1 MQLLALVI
9 DSIRES
15 LDRKIFWIL
24 IVITLFVTLTMA
36 SIGFEGDNVTFLFGI
51 WSAKTERFNPL
62 SQVGRANLI
71 GATIYLLAATV
82 MGLIGITLIIIA
94 TAGVFP
100 AFMQRGA
107 VDVLLSKPIS
117 RPRLFLCKYL
127 SGMVFVVLQA
137 VIFFGLTFL
146 VMGGRWGVWAPGYLM
161 SIPLFVLLFS
171 YVYCV
176 SVLVA
181 IKTGSPVAAILIS
194 LFCWMLFP
202 LIHQSPAVFEAFPEL
217 KERTMLYT
225 AVRVVSWIPPK
236 TGDFPYLA
244 ARWAQAGTSID
255 AIPYFLD
262 TATAEEENTGIQRAR
277 QLEER
282 ELAKNQLCSVGSSLL
297 FEAAVVLW
305 AMRIFARKDY

>member
-1 MQLLALVI
+1 
-9 DSIRES
+9 
-15 LDRKIFWIL
+15 
-24 IVITLFVTLTMA
+24 
-36 SIGFEGDNVTFLFGI
+36 
-51 WSAKTERFNPL
+51 
-62 SQVGRANLI
+62 
-71 GATIYLLAATV
+71 
-82 MGLIGITLIIIA
+82 
-94 TAGVFP
+94 
-100 AFMQRGA
+100 
-107 VDVLLSKPIS
+107 
-117 RPRLFLCKYL
+117 
-127 SGMVFVVLQA
+127 
-137 VIFFGLTFL
+137 
-146 VMGGRWGVWAPGYLM
+146 M